1 MVWRERNK
9 AVSEEPIT
17 SMERARRS
25 LRSTVI
31 EPFKQIRFGLYVIGI
46 SVAFVAV
53 CALMFM
59 TAFIDQYKHVMN
71 IFHVVDP
78 NLQWELVTNEVF
90 LINAIRI
97 GLMFAVFI
105 AVMFTVVFRL
115 THRYYGPLV
124 SIERFVDQVLAGD
137 YHVRCKIR
145 EKDELHALCDKLNA
159 MAEALE
165 SRHGYGEGH
174 TYTVEE
180 AAAGKRHGKVS

>member
-1 MVWRERNK
+1 M
-9 AVSEEPIT
+9 STEPTT
-17 SMERARRS
+17 SMERAGRS
-25 LRSTVI
+25 LRTTVI

-46 SVAFVAV
+46 SMAFVAV
-53 CALMFM
+53 CALMFI

-78 NLQWELVTNEVF
+78 KLQWELVTNEIF
-90 LINAIRI
+90 FTNAIRI
-97 GLMFAVFI
+97 GLMFAAFI

-124 SIERFVDQVLAGD
+124 SIERFVDQVLSGD

-145 EKDELHALCDKLNA
+145 EKDELHALCAKLNA

-165 SRHGYGEGH
+165 SRHGYGAGH
-174 TYTVEE
+174 VYTVEE
-180 AAAGKRHGKVS
+180 KAAGKQHGKAG